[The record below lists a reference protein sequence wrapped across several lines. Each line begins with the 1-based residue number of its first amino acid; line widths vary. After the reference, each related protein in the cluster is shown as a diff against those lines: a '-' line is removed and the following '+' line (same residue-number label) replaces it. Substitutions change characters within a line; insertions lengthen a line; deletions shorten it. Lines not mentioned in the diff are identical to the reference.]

1 MLYTYGVESLIEVSG
16 EDNEGK
22 AFKVGYFNDIKDRA
36 AGFKNTFLG
45 GETELMVMLYMLEGR
60 CMKLER
66 ILEKI

>member
-1 MLYTYGVESLIEVSG
+1 MLYTYGVKSLIKVSG

-45 GETELMVMLYMLEGR
+45 GETEL
-60 CMKLER
+60 
-66 ILEKI
+66 ILEKILKKFSRRLRPL